1 MQGPVTVNPAPTLLN
16 RCAHSRSRH
25 EEEMMQRD
33 PNHPSQAEGE
43 DPERSDGGFVE
54 PQEGH
59 PSQAEGEDPNA
70 PEASKGEVR

>member
-1 MQGPVTVNPAPTLLN
+1 
-16 RCAHSRSRH
+16 
-25 EEEMMQRD
+25 MMQRD